1 MAARRLGIR
10 VFVFLLPLS
19 ASSVGAEGLLDTFRE
34 LDLNNYAIGAFAITS
49 ESVYAGVEDFDGLFP
64 LPMTWR
70 NAIDH
75 DERLFVRDTDVGLRT
90 FFGNGWNAG
99 VMLGVQTTSYGSG
112 ESLALAGMARRDWTI
127 QGGFTVGRPVLG
139 IQVDAD
145 VQTDLLGE
153 HNGQEYTIRF
163 ARQFDFGRHYVVPQL
178 AIRHQSDRFVN
189 HYYGVRQEEA
199 LPTRPAY
206 APGSA
211 TSPQLKLEWG
221 WRVLPRW
228 FITLSGS
235 VELLPDEIR
244 NSPIVDKNKRFTLS
258 AGLAYDA
265 AALVAASSGD
275 RRKDGPQVEAS
286 LGAFLVDA
294 GTTVFLRSGNAV
306 SPVSLE
312 RDFDVENSELAFPAS
327 LTWRI
332 GGFHRLRLAY
342 AQLKRDGASDI
353 NVDIDVGDVT
363 FPAGDTV
370 LSAFDTTLY
379 SFAYGFSLLRDAQKE
394 LTIWGGVNIAEVRYR
409 ASGGVGDV
417 RAETRQLLPTLG
429 LELDANFTDRLS
441 LEAALSFYLLDFN
454 DHSGEML
461 NLRFGGSYRLTQWL
475 SADLGWQFYRQD
487 IRTAD
492 PSFFGEYRFEYRG
505 PQLTLSARF

>member
-1 MAARRLGIR
+1 MAARRPSIR
-10 VFVFLLPLS
+10 CITFLALLAAWP
-19 ASSVGAEGLLDTFRE
+19 VGANGLLDTIRE
-34 LDLNNYAIGAFAITS
+34 LDLNDYAIGALAITS
-49 ESVYAGVEDFDGLFP
+49 ESVYVGVEDFDGVFP

-70 NAIDH
+70 NAIDN

-90 FFGNGWNAG
+90 FFGDGWNAG
-99 VMLGVQTTSYGSG
+99 VVLGVQTTSYGSG

-153 HNGQEYTIRF
+153 HNGQEYTIRL
-163 ARQFDFGRHYVVPQL
+163 AKQFDFGRHYIVPQL
-178 AIRHQSDRFVN
+178 AIRHQSDRFIN

-221 WRVLPRW
+221 WRVLPHW
-228 FITLSGS
+228 FVTLTGG
-235 VELLPDEIR
+235 VEFLPDEIR
-244 NSPIVDKNKRFTLS
+244 NSPIVDKNRRFTLS

-265 AALVAASSGD
+265 AALVAANSGD
-275 RRKDGPQVEAS
+275 GLSNGLQVEAA

-294 GTTVFLRSGNAV
+294 GTTVFLRSGNAS

-332 GGFHRLRLAY
+332 GGFHRLRLNY
-342 AQLKRDGASDI
+342 AQLKRNGASDI
-353 NVDIDVGDVT
+353 TVDVDVGDVT
-363 FPAGDTV
+363 FPAGDNV
-370 LSAFDTTLY
+370 LSSFDTTLY
-379 SFAYGFSLLRDAQKE
+379 SLAYGFSLLRDAQKE
-394 LTIWGGVNIAEVRYR
+394 LTIWGGVNVAEVRYR
-409 ASGGVGDV
+409 ATGGVGDV

-429 LELDANFTDRLS
+429 LDLDANFTDKLS
-441 LEAALSFYLLDFN
+441 LEAALSFYLLDFS
-454 DHSGEML
+454 DHSGDML
-461 NLRFGGSYRLTQWL
+461 NFRFGGSYRITPSL
-475 SADLGWQFYRQD
+475 SANLGWQYYRQD